1 MRSVKLT
8 STFKK
13 LLCSVIS
20 QCIQLLVADLEAA
33 CEPALITMAKVS
45 DVRSHTLIGVSDSL
59 NHLPNFFPNRRHG
72 RRGRASEISH
82 NTLL

>member
-1 MRSVKLT
+1 MNAVGKI
-8 STFKK
+8 TFKK

-45 DVRSHTLIGVSDSL
+45 DDRSHT
-59 NHLPNFFPNRRHG
+59 
-72 RRGRASEISH
+72 
-82 NTLL
+82 